1 MKIITKFDLGQ
12 EINIIEKRRTR
23 NTCPLCS
30 GKKVVTI
37 IESLTSIRC
46 PKCMG
51 RGYTLDFDNTK
62 WKVMEYPKIIEYI
75 RVEKFIDH
83 ANSDN
88 RTIYKAMVHDKN
100 YMMEEK
106 NMFLTL
112 TQAQLEC
119 DRRNENGE

>member
-37 IESLTSIRC
+37 VESLTSIRC
-46 PKCMG
+46 PKCLG
-51 RGYTLDFDNTK
+51 RGYTLDFVNTK

-75 RVEKFIDH
+75 RIEKFIDYT
-83 ANSDN
+83 NSDD
-88 RTIYKAMVHDKN
+88 RTIYKAMVDDEN

-106 NMFLTL
+106 NMFLTQP
-112 TQAQLEC
+112 QAQLEC